1 MSEPIVPV
9 NEENQVDDSP
19 TLTFEEYRVYQGE
32 PDVQYELYK
41 GKLLAKHRF
50 ESIPPVLTEQPVD
63 NSPTLTFE
71 EYRVYQGEPDVKYEL
86 YKGKLIPMPTATV
99 LHIKICEYL
108 VYKIQRYLATHNL
121 DLVVK
126 TGLGVRTDENKSR
139 IPDVVVCTQSL
150 LEQAAARPGAGIL
163 DFDEKPLLVI
173 EVVSENRPEYYIIKR
188 AEYNLADVPEY
199 WIADPKQNKGK
210 LRVLA
215 FPEDDDIYE
224 QNDYLPGQQI
234 ESVLFPD
241 LVLLVDEILNPPLV
255 EELVKAEQA
264 RLQQLEQEAVIERQ
278 RAERLAAKLRELG
291 VDSDTV

>member
-1 MSEPIVPV
+1 
-9 NEENQVDDSP
+9 
-19 TLTFEEYRVYQGE
+19 
-32 PDVQYELYK
+32 
-41 GKLLAKHRF
+41 
-50 ESIPPVLTEQPVD
+50 
-63 NSPTLTFE
+63 
-71 EYRVYQGEPDVKYEL
+71 
-86 YKGKLIPMPTATV
+86 
-99 LHIKICEYL
+99 
-108 VYKIQRYLATHNL
+108 
-121 DLVVK
+121 
-126 TGLGVRTDENKSR
+126 
-139 IPDVVVCTQSL
+139 

-173 EVVSENRPEYYIIKR
+173 EVVSKNRPEYYIIKR

-199 WIADPKQNKGK
+199 WIADPKQNQGK

-224 QNDYLPGQQI
+224 QNDYLPGQEI
-234 ESVLFPD
+234 ASVLFPD

-291 VDSDTV
+291 VDPDTV